1 MTIVMTTVLY
11 SRKMPAMKS
20 VSKSHLKAHMLRLFR
35 EVERSGEALVVT
47 DNNKPVL
54 KSSPSKRNKPSPI
67 PLPAI
72 GQVTYSRSVDEPT
85 QLSEHMG

>member
-1 MTIVMTTVLY
+1 MTIVMTPVFIPWKI
-11 SRKMPAMKS
+11 SAMKS
-20 VSKSHLKAHMLRLFR
+20 ISKSYLKAHMLRLFR

-54 KSSPSKRNKPSPI
+54 KVVPI
-67 PLPAI
+67 EAEQTVTDTFASFI

-85 QLSEHMG
+85 PA

>member
-1 MTIVMTTVLY
+1 MTIVMTPVFIPWKI
-11 SRKMPAMKS
+11 SAMKS
-20 VSKSHLKAHMLRLFR
+20 ISKSYLKAHMLRLFR

-54 KSSPSKRNKPSPI
+54 KVVPI
-67 PLPAI
+67 EAEQTVTDTFASFV

-85 QLSEHMG
+85 PA

>member
-1 MTIVMTTVLY
+1 MTIVMTIVFNR
-11 SRKMPAMKS
+11 RKIAAMKS

-54 KSSPSKRNKPSPI
+54 KVVPI
-67 PLPAI
+67 EAEQTVTDTFASFI

-85 QLSEHMG
+85 PA

>member
-1 MTIVMTTVLY
+1 MTIVMTIVLNP
-11 SRKMPAMKS
+11 RKISAMKS

-54 KSSPSKRNKPSPI
+54 KVVPI
-67 PLPAI
+67 EAEQTVTDTFTSFI
-72 GQVTYSRSVDEPT
+72 GQVTYSRAVDEPT
-85 QLSEHMG
+85 PA

>member
-1 MTIVMTTVLY
+1 MTTVMTMVFNL
-11 SRKMPAMKS
+11 RKTAAMKS

-54 KSSPSKRNKPSPI
+54 KVVPI
-67 PLPAI
+67 EAEQTVTDTFASFI

-85 QLSEHMG
+85 PA